1 MQSYL
6 RIASSCLL
14 PGGSRNEELALET
27 LTKHGGNVH
36 MALRALMASSSAM
49 QSPSSQSSAWTEAE
63 VNGFYECLLRHHK
76 NFARI
81 SSDLGTKS
89 AAECVEYYY
98 LWKNVCKEEARSFK
112 NIFNSAAAAAAAP
125 ECSTAAAA
133 TTRL

>member
-36 MALRALMASSSAM
+36 MALRALMASTSAM
-49 QSPSSQSSAWTEAE
+49 QSPSSQPSAWTEAE

-76 NFARI
+76 
-81 SSDLGTKS
+81 K
-89 AAECVEYYY
+89 
-98 LWKNVCKEEARSFK
+98 WK
-112 NIFNSAAAAAAAP
+112 P
-125 ECSTAAAA
+125 
-133 TTRL
+133 

>member
-36 MALRALMASSSAM
+36 MALRALMASSAM
-49 QSPSSQSSAWTEAE
+49 QSPSQSSVWTEAE

-89 AAECVEYYY
+89 AGECVEYYY

-112 NIFNSAAAAAAAP
+112 NIFNSAAAL
-125 ECSTAAAA
+125 ECSPAAA

>member
-36 MALRALMASSSAM
+36 MALRALMASSAM
-49 QSPSSQSSAWTEAE
+49 QSPSQSSAWTEAE

-112 NIFNSAAAAAAAP
+112 NIFNSAAATAAAMAP
-125 ECSTAAAA
+125 ECSVAAA

>member
-36 MALRALMASSSAM
+36 TALRALMASSSAM
-49 QSPSSQSSAWTEAE
+49 PPSSVWTEAE

-81 SSDLGTKS
+81 SADLGTKS
-89 AAECVEYYY
+89 TGECVEYYY
-98 LWKNVCKEEARSFK
+98 LWKNVCKEEARSFN
-112 NIFNSAAAAAAAP
+112 NIFNSAAAGAAP
-125 ECSTAAAA
+125 ECSPAAE